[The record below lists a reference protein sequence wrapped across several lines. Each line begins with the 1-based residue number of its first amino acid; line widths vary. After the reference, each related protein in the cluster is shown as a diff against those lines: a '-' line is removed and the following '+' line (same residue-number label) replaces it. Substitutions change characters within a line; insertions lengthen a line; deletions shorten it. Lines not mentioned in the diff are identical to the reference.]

1 MGNKL
6 VNLDLDIQND
16 IEIQNR
22 LKEAIEN
29 GDSEEFA
36 KVQIE
41 IAKGYKAQILQEA
54 KQSRNE
60 DLNDREVMARR
71 GLQPLTSAE
80 QKYYNEVIGAGG
92 FAGVQELVPATVFDR
107 VFEELRKEHPLLNE
121 IEFVNVTGVTEW
133 VMRTGDAEAAW
144 WGTLCA
150 DIQKKLENAFKKERM
165 DLYKLSAWIPVCKA
179 MLDLGPVWLDRFV
192 REMLYESLA
201 MALELAIVKGTG
213 KDQPIGM
220 VKNLAG
226 AVVEGVYPDKDA
238 VTLDDLSPASL
249 GSKVMAPLTKGGT
262 KIVTGANVMLVVNP
276 LDYWNK
282 IFPAT
287 AMLSASG
294 TYVHG
299 VLPIPAKIIQSV
311 AVDEGK
317 MVAGVAKDYFMGVG
331 SNQVIEFSD
340 HYKFLE
346 DERTYISK
354 QYANGKPKDNDSFIV
369 FDVSELDVTMSGT
382 PEV

>member
-22 LKEAIEN
+22 LKEAIE
-29 GDSEEFA
+29 
-36 KVQIE
+36 
-41 IAKGYKAQILQEA
+41 IANGYKAQILQEA
-54 KQSRNE
+54 KQARNE

-133 VMRTGDAEAAW
+133 VMRTGDAEPAW
-144 WGTLCA
+144 WGPLC
-150 DIQKKLENAFKKERM
+150 DEIKWELQNAFKKERM

-201 MALELAIVKGTG
+201 MALEIAIVKGTG

-220 VKNLAG
+220 IKNLSG

-238 VTLDDLSPASL
+238 VELDDLSPASL
-249 GSKVMAPLTKGGT
+249 GSKVMAPLTKNGT
-262 KIVTGANVMLVVNP
+262 KIVAGANVMLVVNP

-311 AVDEGK
+311 AVNEGK

-354 QYANGKPKDNDSFIV
+354 QYANGKPKDNDSFMV
-369 FDVSELDVTMSGT
+369 FDITNLDTSAQAT

>member
-6 VNLDLDIQND
+6 VNLDLDIKNE

-29 GDSEEFA
+29 GNSEEFA

-41 IAKGYKAQILQEA
+41 IANGYKEQILQEA
-54 KQSRNE
+54 KQARNE

-71 GLQPLTSAE
+71 GLQPLTTAE

-92 FAGVQELVPATVFDR
+92 FDGVEELVPATVFDR
-107 VFEELRKEHPLLNE
+107 VFEDLRKEHPLLNE

-165 DLYKLSAWIPVCKA
+165 DLYKLSAWIPVCKS
-179 MLDLGPVWLDRFV
+179 MLDLGPMWLDRFV

-201 MALELAIVKGTG
+201 MALEIAIVKGTG

-220 VKNLAG
+220 IKNLSG

-238 VTLDDLSPASL
+238 VELDDLSPASL
-249 GSKVMAPLTKGGT
+249 GSKVMAPLTKNGT

-287 AMLSASG
+287 AMLSATG

-311 AVDEGK
+311 AVDAGK

-331 SNQVIEFSD
+331 STQVIEFSD

-346 DERTYISK
+346 DERTYIAK

-369 FDVSELDVTMSGT
+369 FDVSGLEVTPGT